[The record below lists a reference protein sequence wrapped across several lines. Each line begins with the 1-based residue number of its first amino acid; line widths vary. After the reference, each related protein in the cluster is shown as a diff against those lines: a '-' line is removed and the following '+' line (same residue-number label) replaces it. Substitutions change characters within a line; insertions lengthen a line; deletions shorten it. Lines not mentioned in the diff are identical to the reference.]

1 MADHPR
7 IDLGYAGLR
16 LGEVRGLRW
25 QDIDLEAGL
34 LHVRRSLQPDGTP
47 TPPKTEAGKRAVPL
61 LPALRRLLV
70 AWRLRSPHTR
80 PADPVIC
87 TAEGRPVQERNLR
100 RALNAAKVAAGLDK
114 TEGRLSSHSLRY
126 AFASAMA
133 TELQVASTTLAKIVG
148 HEYAGFTLRLYAKDA
163 RDDAALTADVLDR
176 AARAG
181 VAK

>member
-1 MADHPR
+1 LADHPR

-114 TEGRLSSHSLRY
+114 TEGRLSSHYLRY

-148 HEYAGFTLRLYAKDA
+148 HEDAGFTLRLYAKDA

-176 AARAG
+176 AARAW

>member
-1 MADHPR
+1 MRLVATAGTERWQPA
-7 IDLGYAGLR
+7 IGLAGYAGLR

-25 QDIDLEAGL
+25 QDIDLDAGL
-34 LHVRRSLQPDGTP
+34 LHVRRSLQPDGTR

-80 PADPVIC
+80 PPDPVIC

-100 RALNAAKVAAGLDK
+100 RALDAAKVAAGLDK
-114 TEGRLSSHSLRY
+114 TEKRLSSHSLRY

-133 TELQVASTTLAKIVG
+133 KIVG
-148 HEYAGFTLRLYAKDA
+148 HADAGFTLRLYAKDG

-181 VAK
+181 VAE